1 MLPNI
6 DELVPAGTCHQPFDE
21 HAHIDPDRELRVVI
35 VSSDERVLH
44 HIIPRAHRHVVR
56 ARHQEAPGVRREFE
70 LPDGVAVTAEHGE
83 RRPVRPDV
91 PHPRH
96 EHAYCVYITVARVPY
111 GGVDAVSVFVESTD
125 GGRAVECPELDGVVP
140 GGGDERVTA
149 DGVVVNR

>member
-21 HAHIDPDRELRVVI
+21 HAHINPNRELRVVI

-91 PHPRH
+91 PHPD
-96 EHAYCVYITVARVPY
+96 
-111 GGVDAVSVFVESTD
+111 GLVD
-125 GGRAVECPELDGVVP
+125 G
-140 GGGDERVTA
+140 GGGDTT
-149 DGVVVNR
+149 VVVLVPIAREDLQIVRGDHHGRTGLTHVPDT